1 MNNKDRLRSV
11 AAQNKPEDAWFPD
24 REILAFQSELEHL
37 YAQVQLWL
45 KELIDDG
52 TVRVSEIR
60 QPVYEELLGSYEV
73 PALLITIGRDTVKFK
88 PSGTM
93 YFGCKGSVT
102 VEGPYGDIEL
112 SRVTRDRVEGAEVN
126 SAIASGWAWC
136 IETQSVNKPVFNLL
150 NEGSFTDALLTIV
163 EARGA

>member
-11 AAQNKPEDAWFPD
+11 AALNQPEDVWFPD
-24 REILAFQSELEHL
+24 REILSFQSELEHL

-45 KELIDDG
+45 KELIDDE
-52 TVRVSEIR
+52 TVRVSKIR

-73 PALLITIGRDTVKFK
+73 PALLITIGHDTIKFK

-112 SRVTRDRVEGAEVN
+112 SRVTRDHVEGADIK
-126 SAIASGWAWC
+126 SAIASEWAWC
-136 IETQSVNKPVFNLL
+136 IETQGENKPVFNLL
-150 NEGSFTDALLTIV
+150 NEGSFTGALLTIV